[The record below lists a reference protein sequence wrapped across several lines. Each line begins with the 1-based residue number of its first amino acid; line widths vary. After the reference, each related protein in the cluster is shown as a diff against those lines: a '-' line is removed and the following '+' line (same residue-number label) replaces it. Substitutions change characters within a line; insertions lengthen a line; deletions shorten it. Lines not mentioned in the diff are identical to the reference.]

1 MRNIQKHIET
11 YNSKVESDLRI
22 IVNGRYEKA
31 QCQDDLD
38 LIRFMIGGI
47 DAK

>member
-1 MRNIQKHIET
+1 MDA

-22 IVNGRYEKA
+22 IINGRYEKS
-31 QCQDDLD
+31 QCQDDID
-38 LIRFMIGGI
+38 IIRFMIGGI